1 MKGAVVPVPAARPRR
16 LRELTPEEEL
26 AQGTS
31 FVYGNLHIENPTIT
45 KESVAATGEELARR
59 GRR

>member
-1 MKGAVVPVPAARPRR
+1 MKGTTPPAAEARPRR

-45 KESVAATGEELARR
+45 KESVAETGKELARR
-59 GRR
+59 NRR

>member
-1 MKGAVVPVPAARPRR
+1 MKVVAPIPTARPRR

-31 FVYGNLHIENPTIT
+31 FVFGNLHIENPTIT
-45 KESVAATGEELARR
+45 KESVAETGKELARL